1 MREYWKHF
9 FLKNGVSVSA
19 YLLIAMLVW
28 LGMLIMLPQFFM
40 FDFSFRF
47 NLPPADLGGPKD
59 VYTLSHYKYMALG
72 SEQAEASYNV
82 VDVWVFVRTILTAMF
97 VTVFDLVLCY
107 PIAYYLA
114 HVARGGW
121 ARLMVIALI
130 IPYWV
135 NELLRAFAFKIM
147 LGTTG
152 IINSFLLWLGVIDT
166 PSNLYLK
173 TMPFTPGW
181 VTHSYC

>member
-1 MREYWKHF
+1 MKQYWNRF
-9 FLKNGVSVSA
+9 FLKNGIGISV

-59 VYTLSHYKYMALG
+59 VYTLSHYKYMAFG

-97 VTVFDLVLCY
+97 VTIFDLALCY
-107 PIAYYLA
+107 PC
-114 HVARGGW
+114 
-121 ARLMVIALI
+121 
-130 IPYWV
+130 
-135 NELLRAFAFKIM
+135 LLY
-147 LGTTG
+147 T
-152 IINSFLLWLGVIDT
+152 S
-166 PSNLYLK
+166 PS
-173 TMPFTPGW
+173 PRD
-181 VTHSYC
+181 S